1 MQTSRMRCWAACALA
16 IFATGCA
23 QLKAPPYAADYEALD
38 RLQASK
44 PGSVAVATTQP
55 TDPTQAVN
63 RLSLRGSPLVSPS
76 GTFAKYFEDALIR
89 DLKEASAFDTT
100 SRTRLDARILNNEI
114 SIGGFVTGTGFM
126 EVELTVTR
134 DAQQRLHK
142 IYKANTT
149 FESSFAGIVAI
160 PAGQAAYPDLVRTML
175 RTIYSDPLFIAAVAK
190 Q

>member
-126 EVELTVTR
+126 EGSREGRSYRIIASQATR
-134 DAQQRLHK
+134 S
-142 IYKANTT
+142 N
-149 FESSFAGIVAI
+149 AGGGAVSL
-160 PAGQAAYPDLVRTML
+160 LVCC
-175 RTIYSDPLFIAAVAK
+175 SE
-190 Q
+190 